1 MMDSQ
6 SHQNAYFIGLS
17 MASDL
22 MFRRVIMWN
31 AISHLLAEDILLELF
46 SDNDNQ
52 SPQVHYVRA

>member
-17 MASDL
+17 MASDP
-22 MFRRVIMWN
+22 MFGRVIMWN
-31 AISHLLAEDILLELF
+31 AIFHLFAEDILLELF